1 MKKLILAASAF
12 AGLIAVSAAM
22 PASAQMRH
30 DYRAPVV
37 TYDHRSDYRRDDYRR
52 DDRRD
57 FRRPVF
63 HRHFYFDRFNHRH
76 WR

>member
-22 PASAQMRH
+22 PASAEMRH
-30 DYRAPVV
+30 DDRAVV
-37 TYDHRSDYRRDDYRR
+37 TAYDHRSDYRRDDYRR
-52 DDRRD
+52 D

-63 HRHFYFDRFNHRH
+63 HRHVHYDRFHHRH